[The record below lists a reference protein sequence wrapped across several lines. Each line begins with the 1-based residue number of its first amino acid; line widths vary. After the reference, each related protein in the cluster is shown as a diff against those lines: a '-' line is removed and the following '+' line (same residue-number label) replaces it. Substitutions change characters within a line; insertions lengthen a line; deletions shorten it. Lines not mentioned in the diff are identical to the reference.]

1 MGETITVLGATGRTG
16 GSTVRALRARGVP
29 VRAVTRR
36 PDAPAGRE
44 LAATGASVVAGD
56 LDDEASLRVALDG
69 TDRLFNVQPA
79 YDTKGRYQGAV
90 ELAQGR
96 AVADAAASCGVSHV
110 VQLSAGRGQP
120 EGLPHFDNK
129 LLIRQAFEEHG
140 IPVTAL
146 HPGPFMELM
155 TFPEFAPAL
164 AVWGVEPRIV
174 GWDRPLPWVALADI
188 GERAASELTG
198 PVPADGATI
207 ELIGDMRSL
216 GECRRLLREAG
227 RRVRRA
233 PIPTRLFTAMVGTEF
248 VDMWRWLTTVTPED
262 LPRTPGLRDVP
273 TWIAELVADRERT
286 PAA

>member
-1 MGETITVLGATGRTG
+1 MAETITVLGATGRTG

-36 PDAPAGRE
+36 PDAAAARA
-44 LAATGASVVAGD
+44 LTATGAEVVAGD
-56 LDDEASLRVALDG
+56 LDDEESLRAALDG

-79 YDTKGRYQGAV
+79 YDRRGRYQGDI

-96 AVADAAASCGVSHV
+96 AVARAAGASGVSHV

-120 EGLPHFDNK
+120 TGIPHFDNK
-129 LLIRQAFEEHG
+129 LSIRRSFEDEG
-140 IPVTAL
+140 IPVTAV

-155 TFPEFAPAL
+155 TSREYAPAL

-198 PVPADGATI
+198 PVPTDGVTI
-207 ELIGDMRSL
+207 ELIGDLRSL
-216 GECRRLLREAG
+216 GDCRRLLREAG
-227 RRVRRA
+227 RRIRRV
-233 PIPTRLFTAMVGTEF
+233 PIPTRLFTAAVGTEL
-248 VDMWRWLTTVTPED
+248 VQMWRWLTTLPED
-262 LPRTPGLRDVP
+262 LPITPGLRDVP
-273 TWIAELVADRERT
+273 TWVAALPHDRERAPT
-286 PAA
+286 G